1 RGHQT
6 AMKLPHP
13 SKSFL
18 YLCDLLLCIVFFHCL
33 VPTTVSASVRSNVT
47 LPCYARTEK
56 QIADDTVNILWKKDD
71 QTVVQVQKGITTYG
85 SGFKGRASV
94 SLHHYKDGDLSLNI
108 LRVTTS
114 DKGLYRCYH
123 RDTEEHGYPTRWVK
137 SLVSTLLLWRV
148 RFKSN

>member
-1 RGHQT
+1 MVICFTIKHV
-6 AMKLPHP
+6 LL
-13 SKSFL
+13 KSFFKIL
-18 YLCDLLLCIVFFHCL
+18 F
-33 VPTTVSASVRSNVT
+33 PARTVSRWNAFRSNVT

-108 LRVTTS
+108 LRVTPS